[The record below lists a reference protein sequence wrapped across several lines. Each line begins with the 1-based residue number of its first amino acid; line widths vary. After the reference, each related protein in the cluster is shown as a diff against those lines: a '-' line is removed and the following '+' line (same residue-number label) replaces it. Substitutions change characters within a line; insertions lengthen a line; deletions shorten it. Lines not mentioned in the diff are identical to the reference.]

1 MSDPDIDLLPGLRR
15 GEDRALRALMDRRLG
30 MVHGLAYRLLGDA
43 FEAED
48 VAQEAF
54 LKLWSAAPDWET
66 GRARLSTWL
75 CRVATNACYDRL
87 RKKRPDL
94 PGETLDPPD
103 DRPGAQL
110 SLERRERWD
119 TLQTA
124 MMALPET
131 QRTALS
137 LCYDQALPQREAA
150 AVMEMTEKAYESL
163 LVRARR
169 ALKEKVSEH
178 V

>member
-1 MSDPDIDLLPGLRR
+1 M
-15 GEDRALRALMDRRLG
+15 ERRLAS
-30 MVHGLAYRLLGDA
+30 VHRLAYRLLGDE

-54 LKLWSAAPDWET
+54 MKLWSHAPDWQP

-87 RKKRPDL
+87 RKRRPSL
-94 PGETLDPPD
+94 PGEGLDPAD
-103 DRPGAQL
+103 ERPGQL
-110 SLERRERWD
+110 VVLERTERWD
-119 TLQTA
+119 ALQAA
-124 MMALPET
+124 MMELEPR
-131 QRTALS
+131 QRLAMS
-137 LCYDQALPQREAA
+137 LCYDEALPQREAA

-163 LVRARR
+163 LVRARK
-169 ALKEKVSEH
+169 ALKARVSAH